1 MYKNNNRIHHLGH
14 GMLVI
19 MLLLG
24 SNAMAEETQVEYVEP
39 ARVQSMTDGLQ
50 STVQFSLA
58 SQLQQSSEA
67 LFDVEAVAAP
77 SIGEINLD
85 TRTPNMASP
94 TRLLIDTPA
103 LHFTLDDWQS
113 LPGASD
119 HLSQNKG

>member
-24 SNAMAEETQVEYVEP
+24 SNAMAEETQVEFAEP
-39 ARVQSMTDGLQ
+39 ARVQNMTDRLQ
-50 STVQFSLA
+50 SAVQFSLA
-58 SQLQQSSEA
+58 SQLQQSGEA
-67 LFDVEAVAAP
+67 LFDVEPVAAP